1 MKLKLNDP
9 VRNNR
14 SRDLFVQADHGTI
27 CTTSTKKN
35 ASAAASIAELFALD
49 QTPVARNRTRTFS
62 AVRGPNFH

>member
-9 VRNNR
+9 LRNNR
-14 SRDLFVQADHGTI
+14 SRDLLVQAEHGTI

-35 ASAAASIAELFALD
+35 AATAASIAELFAPH
-49 QTPVARNRTRTFS
+49 QTPVERNTTRTFS